1 MSAEVT
7 LYRADGRPVH
17 EQILADLI
25 KLRKA
30 IGGLVAEKKA
40 GGPNFPVKSAK
51 DLAIKLRKA
60 ADEVG
65 MPIAGAVVKQ
75 KVTHLPRPLDRN
87 GQETGTA
94 IHVVTT
100 VRFESADGS
109 FREFVGSGHALDAQ
123 DKAGGKA
130 STYSWKDAV
139 TKGLSLPDKEMVDTD
154 DEGGL
159 SEEKEDVIPKS
170 TPKKN
175 TPRTP
180 ANVGRRGFLKRG

>member
-1 MSAEVT
+1 VLFRS
-7 LYRADGRPVH
+7 
-17 EQILADLI
+17 
-25 KLRKA
+25 
-30 IGGLVAEKKA
+30 LVAEKKA

-75 KVTHLPRPLDRN
+75 KVAHLPRALDRN
-87 GQETGTA
+87 GAEAGTA
-94 IHVVTT
+94 IHVITT
-100 VRFESADGS
+100 VRFESMDGS

-139 TKGLSLPDKEMVDTD
+139 TKALSLPDKEMVDTD
-154 DEGGL
+154 DENPV
-159 SEEKEDVIPKS
+159 EEKEDVIPKS
-170 TPKKN
+170 TPKKKN
-175 TPRTP
+175 TPRK
-180 ANVGRRGFLKRG
+180 GFLKRG